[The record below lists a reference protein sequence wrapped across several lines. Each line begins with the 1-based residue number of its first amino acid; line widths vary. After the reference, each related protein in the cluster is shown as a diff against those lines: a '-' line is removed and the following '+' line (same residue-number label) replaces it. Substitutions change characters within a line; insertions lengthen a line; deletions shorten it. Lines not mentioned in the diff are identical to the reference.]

1 MNTGGF
7 FSVSRTLVTT
17 GTSVRLFVCLFVSYL
32 AGRLVPPIGDPVHEL
47 VGVDVPHVQLA
58 AVFEERR
65 ERVLHVQRGLPL
77 VLAHLQL
84 EVGLADVSCEG
95 GGQERLSGCLEYE

>member
-1 MNTGGF
+1 MVF
-7 FSVSRTLVTT
+7 FLCLADA
-17 GTSVRLFVCLFVSYL
+17 GPFVRLFVSYL

-95 GGQERLSGCLEYE
+95 GGQERSSGCLEYE